1 MPMSRLLRL
10 LRLAPA
16 LAPALL
22 LSSLA
27 AAPLAA
33 QQPAAAADSALR
45 PIRLAD
51 AVALA
56 QRNAPAAVQARGQL
70 RTAESSV
77 RSAWGAMLPSLNLS
91 LGQTQQSGDRLDQ
104 QGRIVPYAAQPWTY
118 STGVTANLN
127 LFDGG
132 RRFAD
137 VRRTRADVE
146 AAEANEVSQRYNVA
160 LQVKTQYFNAL
171 AARESE
177 GAARARLELAEQQ
190 QRVASARVRAGAAT
204 ISDSLRSLIQVGDAR
219 LALLTAQNAVR
230 LASAALT
237 RLVGSEH
244 LVTADAADTLERLA
258 PLPDSAEIARL
269 AVEGPLIEAAR
280 SAESAA
286 QAARRA
292 ARASYL
298 PTVDLTYRK
307 SGGGYDNLYG
317 LGDKPFAYQNSW
329 GINLGFPLFNNFT
342 REDQQVRAAVTADNA
357 AAALRDARLL
367 AQQNV
372 VSQLGALRT
381 AEQRIAIQQI
391 SVTAGIEDVRVQQQ
405 RYQLGASTLLDLLTS
420 QSNLNAARQALIEA
434 RRDYRIARAQL
445 ETVIG
450 RDLP

>member
-1 MPMSRLLRL
+1 MTMPMSRLFRPT
-10 LRLAPA
+10 RLAPA
-16 LAPALL
+16 LAPALVL
-22 LSSLA
+22 SLA
-27 AAPLAA
+27 LPGALRA
-33 QQPAAAADSALR
+33 QQAGDAAFR
-45 PIRLAD
+45 PIRLEE

-56 QRNAPAAVQARGQL
+56 QRNAPAAVQARGQM
-70 RTAESSV
+70 RTAQSTV
-77 RSAWGAMLPSLNLS
+77 RSAWGALLPSVNVS
-91 LGQTQQSGDRLDQ
+91 MGQTQQSGDRLDQ

-118 STGVTANLN
+118 STGLN
-127 LFDGG
+127 ASVNVFDGG
-132 RRFAD
+132 RRLAE
-137 VRRTRADVE
+137 VRRSRADVE

-177 GAARARLELAEQQ
+177 AAARARLELAEQQ

-219 LALLTAQNAVR
+219 LALLTAQNNVR
-230 LASAALT
+230 VASAALT
-237 RLVGSEH
+237 RLVGTNEM
-244 LVTADAADTLERLA
+244 VTADPADTLGRLT
-258 PLPDSAEIARL
+258 PLPDSVEIARL
-269 AVEGPLIEAAR
+269 AIDGPLVEAAR
-280 SAESAA
+280 SAAEAA

-342 REDQQVRAAVTADNA
+342 REDQQVRAAVAAENA

-372 VSQLGALRT
+372 VQQLGALRT

-420 QSNLNAARQALIEA
+420 QSNLNAARLALIEA
-434 RRDYRIARAQL
+434 RRDYRIARALL